1 MANIAQSQALP
12 GGTAITST
20 TPTAGPD
27 NLLPGSKGGAGAYLM
42 VDNAS
47 GGSTTI
53 TILDPGKSLYGVA
66 NGSIVATVAAGT
78 KKVFGPFYS
87 DLGQLSDGLI
97 DVTSSVT
104 ASVSFY
110 SWLG

>member
-1 MANIAQSQALP
+1 MANIALAQALQS
-12 GGTAITST
+12 GAVLTAT

-27 NLLPGSKGGAGAYLM
+27 NLQPVLGAGVYLI

-47 GGSTTI
+47 GGSTTV
-53 TILDPGKSLYGVA
+53 TILDPNKSLYGVA
-66 NGSIVATVAAGT
+66 NGSLVATVAAGT
-78 KKVFGPFYS
+78 KKVFGPFYT
-87 DLGQLSDGLI
+87 DLGQPSDGFI

-110 SWLG
+110 SFRG

>member
-1 MANIAQSQALP
+1 MANLSLGQALP
-12 GGTAITST
+12 GGTVLTPT

-27 NLLPGSKGGAGAYLM
+27 NLTPGDAGAGVYLL
-42 VDNAS
+42 VNNLS

-53 TILDPGKSLYGVA
+53 TILDPGKTKYGIA
-66 NGSIVATVAAGT
+66 NGSLVGTVAASQL
-78 KKVFGPFYS
+78 KVFGPFYG
-87 DLGQLSDGLI
+87 DLGQAVDGLI

-110 SWLG
+110 SFRG

>member
-1 MANIAQSQALP
+1 MANIALVQALP
-12 GGTAITST
+12 SGNVLTAT

-27 NLLPGSKGGAGAYLM
+27 NLTPGDAGAGVYLI

-66 NGSIVATVAAGT
+66 NGSLVQTVAAGA
-78 KKVFGPFYS
+78 KKVFGPFKA
-87 DLGQLSDGLI
+87 DLGQASDGLI

-104 ASVSFY
+104 ASVNFY
-110 SWLG
+110 SFRG